1 MHLPTPTR
9 SRTAL
14 ADTNTGFCHSLEC
27 RVILQLA
34 VLLLLS
40 LFLGLSR
47 MLREVTQRCF
57 FTEKALRSRLSS
69 FSSSA
74 SFSSSCFSFSFS
86 SFFSF
91 SRTTAIA
98 HLRAAPWLATA
109 RLLLRGARRGHGLPR
124 QRRLGHHRL
133 DVRVLGCHGLA
144 VARHAASE
152 RTRLDLQAGRADR
165 AMCGPTVLPAARFL
179 LVTKED

>member
-47 MLREVTQRCF
+47 MLREVTQRCS
-57 FTEKALRSRLSS
+57 TEKALRSRLSS

-74 SFSSSCFSFSFS
+74 SFSSSFFSSSFS

-109 RLLLRGARRGHGLPR
+109 RLLLRGARRGLPR

-133 DVRVLGCHGLA
+133 DVRVLGCRGLA